1 MTMGTTD
8 ELINWINKELLQRG
22 WSIRELDRRS
32 GISHATISRVLT
44 GQRNPGVD
52 FCKGMAKAFKTSPVV
67 VLAKAGI
74 IPPLDDEDPSFR
86 ELWHHVR
93 QLSYRDRARLIQI
106 ASEWSKEKEEDTEEL
121 EE

>member
-1 MTMGTTD
+1 M
-8 ELINWINKELLQRG
+8 
-22 WSIRELDRRS
+22 
-32 GISHATISRVLT
+32 LT

-74 IPPLDDEDPSFR
+74 IPPLDDEDLSFR

-106 ASEWSKEKEEDTEEL
+106 ASEWSKEREEDTEEL